1 MVHGLLRT
9 ETPEEREYRRYM
21 VEVESRQ
28 GRVAELQAELAAL
41 KLALSHFNAEYQTR
55 VGTLF
60 AELDRARL
68 AIDEYERRIAY
79 VQSDQGDLSHVEQE
93 IEAEFAARRQDVRDE
108 EEETQRYRE
117 SFERERD
124 RPQLDAGVEVS
135 LKARYRELAKRYHP
149 DLSRTEDERRRREA
163 IMQQVN
169 AAFGERDEAALR
181 SIEQTADA
189 SDPAFEARS
198 IGEKLVWAI
207 REVAR
212 LDEVIS
218 RLDAEAM
225 VIQES
230 EVHGLWQRQESGEA
244 VIETL
249 EQDIQ
254 QQLATSRNHLAALI
268 ATYRQVLEGGVH

>member
-28 GRVAELQAELAAL
+28 GRVAELQAELATL
-41 KLALSHFNAEYQTR
+41 NLALSRFNAEYQTR

-68 AIDEYERRIAY
+68 AADEYERRIEY
-79 VQSDQGDLSHVEQE
+79 IQSGQGDLSQVEE
-93 IEAEFAARRQDVRDE
+93 DIRTEFASQRQEVQDE
-108 EEETQRYRE
+108 EEETRAYRDD
-117 SFERERD
+117 FERD
-124 RPQLDAGVEVS
+124 RHRPWLNAEGEMS

-149 DLSRTEDERRRREA
+149 DLARTENERRRRESL
-163 IMQQVN
+163 MQQVN
-169 AAFGERDEAALR
+169 AAFSDLDEAALR
-181 SIEQTADA
+181 AIEQAADA

-207 REVAR
+207 RDVAR
-212 LDEVIS
+212 LDEVIA
-218 RLDAEAM
+218 RLEAEANA
-225 VIQES
+225 IQVS
-230 EVHGLWQRQESGEA
+230 EAYALWHRQESGEA

-249 EQDIQ
+249 ERDLHE
-254 QQLATSRNHLAALI
+254 QLTSSRNHLAELI
-268 ATYRQVLEGGVH
+268 ATYRQVLEGRIH